1 VPFVVVV
8 PATMREFPVPL
19 WAKRAFVRKK
29 ARRQMILPQRGR
41 EAERAERAERAE
53 ILKDSASSAALLLCG
68 KSECFSVFFVDGM
81 KAFMKVKRVGVQ
93 KRHQ

>member
-8 PATMREFPVPL
+8 PATMREFPVPD
-19 WAKRAFVRKK
+19 WARRAFVRKN
-29 ARRQMILPQRGR
+29 ARRQMILPQRVS
-41 EAERAERAERAE
+41 EAERAE
-53 ILKDSASSAALLLCG
+53 ILRGSASSAPLLLCG

-81 KAFMKVKRVGVQ
+81 KAFMKVKRVGIQ